1 MWENIEIWITFWKIW
16 LWITMRDYVRKY
28 RDMNCFV
35 EDLVEK
41 IENHKIELK

>member
-1 MWENIEIWITFWKIW
+1 MRENIEIWIILLKIW
-16 LWITMRDYVRKY
+16 LRINMRDYVRKY